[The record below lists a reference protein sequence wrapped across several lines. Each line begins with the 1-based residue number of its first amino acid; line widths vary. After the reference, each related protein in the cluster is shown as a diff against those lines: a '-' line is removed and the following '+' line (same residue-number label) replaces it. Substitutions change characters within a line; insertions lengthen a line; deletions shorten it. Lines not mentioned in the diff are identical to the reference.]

1 MGERAGA
8 AKTKPGF
15 TLIEMLVVLAVTAL
29 IGALAFPAIERSLRG
44 QAFESA
50 ADATELG
57 LRQARADAIRSGQP
71 TRFALGP
78 DRRSIVREG
87 GLPVDLPAAIA
98 ITLPTQ
104 GITFFGDGTSTGGTL
119 ALTGS
124 GRERRLAVDP
134 GSGAVAML
142 R

>member
-1 MGERAGA
+1 MSAAGR
-8 AKTKPGF
+8 GF

-29 IGALAFPAIERSLRG
+29 MAGLAFPALERALRG

-57 LRQARADAIRSGQP
+57 LRQTRADAIRSGRP

-87 GLPVDLPAAIA
+87 GAPVELPAAIA

-104 GITFFGDGTSTGGTL
+104 GVTFFGDGTASGGTIT
-119 ALTGS
+119 LTGS
-124 GRERRLAVDP
+124 GRTRRLAINP
-134 GSGAVAML
+134 GSGAVAVVS
-142 R
+142 

>member
-1 MGERAGA
+1 MSAAGR
-8 AKTKPGF
+8 PSGF

-29 IGALAFPAIERSLRG
+29 IAGLSFPAIERSLRG

-50 ADATELG
+50 ADATEFG

-87 GLPVDLPAAIA
+87 GRPIELPAAIA
-98 ITLPTQ
+98 IALPTQ
-104 GITFFGDGTSTGGTL
+104 GITFFGDGTATGGTV

-134 GSGAVAML
+134 GSGAVAL
-142 R
+142 VR

>member
-1 MGERAGA
+1 MSAAGR
-8 AKTKPGF
+8 PSGF
-15 TLIEMLVVLAVTAL
+15 TLVEMLVVLAVTAL
-29 IGALAFPAIERSLRG
+29 IAGLSFPAIERSLRG

-57 LRQARADAIRSGQP
+57 LRQARADAIRSGRA
-71 TRFALGP
+71 TRFALGA

-87 GLPVDLPAAIA
+87 GAPIALPAAIGIA
-98 ITLPTQ
+98 LPTQ
-104 GITFFGDGTSTGGTL
+104 GITFFGDGTATGGTV